1 MATRTSN
8 DIEILARDMR
18 LAALEMS
25 FKCGHPSHIGGAL
38 SMMDLM
44 AALFGHVMENV
55 GNKDRFILSKG
66 HAALGLLAA
75 LYRTGLITREDT
87 ETFQTDGSQFIA
99 HPIMNLKKG
108 IESSNGSLGQ
118 GLSMGIGIA
127 ISYQRLKK
135 PGNVFIMMGD
145 GECYEGAVWEAAI
158 SAVEQNLGNITAIID
173 CNGHQ
178 NDGAVPDGM
187 SFEGMYKKWHG
198 FGWDAV
204 KCDGHDISS
213 LMALLKPKGGN
224 RPVAI
229 IAKTTKGKGVAFMEG
244 NNDWHHNSMSQKL
257 YDEAVESVMRQ

>member
-1 MATRTSN
+1 MAAQTPT
-8 DIEILARDMR
+8 DIETLARDMR

-25 FKCGHPSHIGGAL
+25 FNCGHPAHIGGAL
-38 SMMDLM
+38 SMMDMM
-44 AALFGHVMENV
+44 AVLYGHVMEDV

-66 HAALGLLAA
+66 HAVLGLLAA
-75 LYRTGLITREDT
+75 LYRTGVMTKEDT
-87 ETFQTDGSQFIA
+87 ETFQTDGSKFIA
-99 HPIMNLKKG
+99 HPIMNIEKG

-158 SAVEQNLGNITAIID
+158 CAVEQNLGNLTAIID

-178 NDGAVPDGM
+178 NDGAVPDDM
-187 SFEGMYKKWHG
+187 LFDGMYEKWRG
-198 FGWDAV
+198 FGWDTV
-204 KCDGHDISS
+204 KCDGHDVPA
-213 LMALLKPKGGN
+213 LMALLKPKGGD

-229 IAKTTKGKGVAFMEG
+229 IAKTTKGKGVAYMED
-244 NNDWHHNSMSQKL
+244 NNDWHHNRMSQKL
-257 YDEAVESVMRQ
+257 YDEAVDSVMRA